1 MKNSILRKVSMA
13 AVAAICAVSVSC
25 LSTAA
30 FAADSKTNA
39 VEVVDTTDASGN
51 SVDIEITV
59 VDSSAVAENK
69 PVEVAG
75 KQILPMTQAQAESN
89 VMQQDVISCVPPA
102 VAAVLETI
110 QERGD
115 VEVKAEILTQF
126 ICDISEDAAYP
137 LTVRFA
143 VPGVQPGD
151 ACVIYQFQ
159 SASKSPLAKFFQP
172 VLLAKAASVE
182 KGTWEPLYTVAGN
195 GYVDVT
201 FYEEPEDTE
210 SLLSVVV
217 YTDEDGNVLNTS
229 TAEGGVSS
237 SGNGGSSS
245 GTTGDTSPKTND
257 INWAL
262 PAGIVAVAAVAGIVV
277 VICTSRK
284 RRHN

>member
-1 MKNSILRKVSMA
+1 MKNSILRKVSMV

-59 VDSSAVAENK
+59 VDSTTVAENK

-75 KQILPMTQAQAESN
+75 KRILPMTQEQAETN

-110 QERGD
+110 QEQGE
-115 VEVKAEILTQF
+115 VEVQAEILTQF
-126 ICDISEDAAYP
+126 VCDISEDATYP

-143 VPGVQPGD
+143 VPGVRPGD

-159 SASKSPLAKFFQP
+159 SASRSPLAKFFQP

-217 YTDEDGNVLNTS
+217 YTDEDGNVFNTS

-245 GTTGDTSPKTND
+245 GTTSDTSPKTND